1 MKSNPLKK
9 WRTVAQVAEQCKVT
23 PQAIRDAIKAG
34 KIEFRVEKTGIIHA
48 PIGRASFGAE
58 KLQVNLLALIERLN
72 KLKPAS
78 AKGTYIKAL
87 TVSCTMG
94 PGIKLDPLDIKNY
107 MK

>member
-1 MKSNPLKK
+1 M
-9 WRTVAQVAEQCKVT
+9 
-23 PQAIRDAIKAG
+23 
-34 KIEFRVEKTGIIHA
+34 
-48 PIGRASFGAE
+48 
-58 KLQVNLLALIERLN
+58 ALIERLN